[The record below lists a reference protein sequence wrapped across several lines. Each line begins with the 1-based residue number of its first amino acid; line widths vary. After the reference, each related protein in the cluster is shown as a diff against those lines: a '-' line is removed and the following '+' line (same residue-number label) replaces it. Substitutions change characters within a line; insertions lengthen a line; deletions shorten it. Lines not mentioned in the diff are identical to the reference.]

1 MNSERDDILLSHFTG
16 EQSCV
21 NVLWDEALEE
31 ERKMELQKAVTKTKG
46 GK

>member
-31 ERKMELQKAVTKTKG
+31 EQKRKSQTIKG
-46 GK
+46 QSK